1 MAHPIDE
8 VTAKTAGAARAVK
21 SRFKGLVGV
30 FTLLAKEH
38 GEAKHLL
45 KRAMSTS
52 DAEHQRA
59 LWRKLRAELL
69 SHERAELIEVYYVLD
84 THAEL
89 AEIVA
94 RHQKEAREFEVALDA
109 VDTASYGTSD
119 WTRAVG
125 TLEAL
130 VTEHARVEEEEFFP
144 RASDVL
150 GKQAAEALEQPYRT
164 RKAAVMAE
172 LGAV

>member
-8 VTAKTAGAARAVK
+8 ATAKTAGAARAVK

-30 FTLLAKEH
+30 FTTLAKEH

-45 KRAMSTS
+45 KRAMNTS
-52 DAEHQRA
+52 DTDKQRE
-59 LWRKLRAELL
+59 LWRTLRADLL
-69 SHERAELIEVYYVLD
+69 SHERAELIEVYTALD
-84 THAEL
+84 RHAEL

-94 RHQKEAREFEVALDA
+94 RHRREARDLEVALDA

-119 WTRAVG
+119 WTRALG

-130 VTEHARVEEEEFFP
+130 VNEHARVEEEDFFP
-144 RASDVL
+144 RASEVL
-150 GKQAAEALEQPYRT
+150 DKQTIQGLDQRYQT
-164 RKAAVMAE
+164 RKAAILAE
-172 LGAV
+172 LGAA